1 MGAGHL
7 CASLLPQPPAGPSAH
22 RGPPPGFLCYPIG
35 VSQGCDDALRSAATR
50 RDALTAII
58 SYRRRHYCCE
68 CFCSKSPFWLPSRII
83 GLTPPPPLPLLEL
96 EAPRASVAVECPR
109 RAAASRTGWLRGQI
123 DAGRCETAEDFR
135 VQRSARLERWSG
147 GAGGVCVCRGQA
159 SSRAAAKK
167 HLCMPAGR
175 LFGYVSSATCWRLT
189 DEGGRGDHGDER
201 PSLSHRRGQHGAAA
215 AART

>member
-83 GLTPPPPLPLLEL
+83 GLTPPPPFPCWSSRLRGPPSPWSAPA
-96 EAPRASVAVECPR
+96 APRPR
-109 RAAASRTGWLRGQI
+109 GLAGSADKSTRAAARRPRISESNAARG
-123 DAGRCETAEDFR
+123 
-135 VQRSARLERWSG
+135 WSG
-147 GAGGVCVCRGQA
+147 GAVERAEFVFAAGKQ
-159 SSRAAAKK
+159 AAAQPPRNTYA
-167 HLCMPAGR
+167 CRPAG
-175 LFGYVSSATCWRLT
+175 YSAMSAAPPA
-189 DEGGRGDHGDER
+189 GG
-201 PSLSHRRGQHGAAA
+201 
-215 AART
+215 